1 MIFGRKR
8 PAAPWCALFVRSASP
23 GAVIRFLERRRA
35 ALAQQEDPNRLA
47 VFGPG
52 LVLGEAATGAQPW
65 RALVAPGATHG
76 APSGAWMEK
85 TGAVLAAAFTP
96 SVTLLFADDEP
107 GEWGWRIW
115 VREADGAARETEREQ
130 GEPPPVPTV
139 LQRLVG
145 PAPPQSATALAVA
158 WAGERGLPAGGI
170 PALLAGS
177 GKSPPVIAYET
188 VAGLD
193 ARGLLRE
200 DGPRWYAANGPSSSQ
215 PPTV

>member
-8 PAAPWCALFVRSASP
+8 PAAPWCALFVQSVSP
-23 GAVIRFLERRRA
+23 GAVIHFLERRRA

-52 LVLGEAATGAQPW
+52 LVLGEAAHGAEPW
-65 RALVAPGATHG
+65 RALVAVGATCD
-76 APSGAWMEK
+76 APDGAWMEK
-85 TGAVLAAAFTP
+85 TGAALAAAFAP
-96 SVTLLFADDEP
+96 SITLLFADDEW
-107 GEWGWRIW
+107 GKWGWRIW
-115 VREADGAARETEREQ
+115 AREADGAARETEREQ

-145 PAPPQSATALAVA
+145 LAAPQSATALAVA
-158 WAGERGLPAGGI
+158 WAGERGLPAGGN
-170 PALLAGS
+170 PAFLAGG
-177 GKSPPVIAYET
+177 GKSPPLVLYET